1 MTCSTG
7 SHHFCLTY
15 GSLYVSKMSFWK
27 RWFSPDAY
35 VFKYHCVREGEFELC
50 HPFASLS
57 FQDWSSRMIQRS
69 NDIEKI
75 KCNIIHDLDDVLT
88 FDILH
93 LYINVA
99 SFVFICDIILASISC
114 TSAAPFTQTKKRV
127 PRCGKMPRPMTVDP
141 KASGVKLLNFPM
153 DEWMND
159 SWRQKCP
166 E

>member
-1 MTCSTG
+1 
-7 SHHFCLTY
+7 
-15 GSLYVSKMSFWK
+15 
-27 RWFSPDAY
+27 
-35 VFKYHCVREGEFELC
+35 
-50 HPFASLS
+50 
-57 FQDWSSRMIQRS
+57 MIQRS

-75 KCNIIHDLDDVLT
+75 KCNIIHDLHDVLT

-153 DEWMND
+153 DEWMNVHGD
-159 SWRQKCP
+159 RNVQNNP
-166 E
+166 EYSLYSLQDVVVWNQNTFSERHRCAFYLAICQLEIVSPLPSPSGVFCGCL